1 VNEIGSNIY
10 GKNFSSLHTHT
21 IFCDGK
27 DDIETMCRAAYE
39 KGLASVGF
47 SSHAPIGKTG
57 LKSTW
62 HMKDEKLE
70 EYVSEVN
77 AARLR
82 WEGKLAV
89 YLGLEVD
96 YIKGLRSALDRDI
109 KDLNL
114 DYTIGSVH
122 YLMPDRGEPFT
133 VDGPLEELETG
144 ILDGFDGDGESM
156 LSAYLNNIMEMV
168 TLGGFDIVAH
178 LDLVRKNHS
187 LQGSPAFRERQGR
200 WFELKNADYMHKM
213 EEIVRAIS
221 SAGLVVEANTGGY
234 NRGYI
239 TDTYPPLAIL
249 RLLHRYNVP
258 IIISADAHRAVDLD
272 GHYREARQIL
282 LDAGYTSHVLFEGRK
297 NGKPIWIE
305 RPL

>member
-1 VNEIGSNIY
+1 ME
-10 GKNFSSLHTHT
+10 KKFSSIHTHT

-27 DDIETMCRAAYE
+27 DDVETMCRAAYE
-39 KGLASVGF
+39 KGLVSVGF
-47 SSHAPIGKTG
+47 SSHAPVGKTG
-57 LKSTW
+57 LKTFW
-62 HMKDEKLE
+62 HMKDEKLG
-70 EYVSEVN
+70 EYINEVK

-82 WEGKLAV
+82 WEGKLSV

-96 YIKGLRSALDRDI
+96 YIKGLRSPSDKDI

-114 DYTIGSVH
+114 DYAIGAVH
-122 YLMPDRGEPFT
+122 YLTPPHGDLFT
-133 VDGPLEELETG
+133 IDGHLEELENG

-156 LSAYLNNIMEMV
+156 LSAYLHNVMEMV

-178 LDLVRKNHS
+178 LDLVRKNYS
-187 LQGSPAFRERQGR
+187 SKGSSTFRERQGR
-200 WFELKNADYMHKM
+200 WFEMENADYMSRM

-221 SAGLVVEANTGGY
+221 SASLVVEANTGGI

-239 TDTYPPLAIL
+239 TDTYPSLAVL

-258 IIISADAHRAVDLD
+258 VMISADAHRADNLD
-272 GHYREARQIL
+272 GHYREAVQIL

-297 NGKPIWIE
+297 NGKPIWTE
-305 RPL
+305 RPI

>member
-1 VNEIGSNIY
+1 ME
-10 GKNFSSLHTHT
+10 KKFSSLHTHT

-27 DDIETMCRAAYE
+27 VDIETMCRAAYE
-39 KGLASVGF
+39 KGLVSIGF
-47 SSHAPIGKTG
+47 SSHAPVGKTG
-57 LKSTW
+57 LKTFW
-62 HMKDEKLE
+62 HMKDEKLG
-70 EYVSEVN
+70 EYINEVN

-82 WEGKLAV
+82 WKGKLAV

-96 YIKGLRSALDRDI
+96 YIKGLRSPLDKDI

-114 DYTIGSVH
+114 DYAIGAVH
-122 YLMPDRGEPFT
+122 YLTPPHGNLFT
-133 VDGPLEELETG
+133 IDGPLEELENG

-156 LSAYLNNIMEMV
+156 LSAYLNNVEEMI

-178 LDLVRKNHS
+178 FDLVRKNCKFERS
-187 LQGSPAFRERQGR
+187 SAFRERQGR
-200 WFELKNADYMHKM
+200 WFEMETADYMSRV

-239 TDTYPPLAIL
+239 TGTYPSPAVL
-249 RLLHRYNVP
+249 RLLRKYKVP
-258 IIISADAHRAVDLD
+258 VMISADAHNPNDLD
-272 GHYREARQIL
+272 GHYQEARQIL

-297 NGKPIWIE
+297 NGKPIWTE
-305 RPL
+305 YPL

>member
-1 VNEIGSNIY
+1 ME
-10 GKNFSSLHTHT
+10 KKFSSLHTHT

-27 DDIETMCRAAYE
+27 DDVETMCRAAYE
-39 KGLASVGF
+39 KGLASIGF
-47 SSHAPIGKTG
+47 SSHAPVGKTG
-57 LKSTW
+57 LITTW
-62 HMKDEKLE
+62 HMKDEKLGKYIE
-70 EYVSEVN
+70 EIN

-82 WEGKLAV
+82 WEGKLPV

-96 YIKGLRSALDRDI
+96 YIKNLRSPLDSDI

-114 DYTIGSVH
+114 DYVIGSVH
-122 YLMPDRGEPFT
+122 YLMPEHGEPFT
-133 VDGPLEELETG
+133 VDGSLDELETG

-156 LSAYLNNIMEMV
+156 LKTYLNNVMEMI
-168 TLGGFDIVAH
+168 TLGGFDIVGH

-187 LQGSPAFRERQGR
+187 SQGSPAFRERQGR
-200 WFELKNADYMHKM
+200 WFEVENADYMQRV

-221 SAGLVVEANTGGY
+221 SAGLVVEANTGGI

-239 TDTYPPLAIL
+239 TDTYPSLAIL
-249 RLLHRYNVP
+249 RLLHRYKVP
-258 IIISADAHRAVDLD
+258 VMISADAHRAIDLD

-282 LDAGYTSHVLFEGRK
+282 LDAGYTNHVLFEGRK
-297 NGKPIWIE
+297 NEKPIWIE

>member
-1 VNEIGSNIY
+1 MEKI
-10 GKNFSSLHTHT
+10 FSSLHTHT

-27 DDIETMCRAAYE
+27 DDVETMCRAAYE
-39 KGLASVGF
+39 KGLASIGF
-47 SSHAPIGKTG
+47 SSHAPVGKTG
-57 LKSTW
+57 LKTFW
-62 HMKDEKLE
+62 HMKDEKLG
-70 EYVSEVN
+70 EYIDEVKT
-77 AARLR
+77 ARIR
-82 WEGKLAV
+82 WEGKLPV
-89 YLGLEVD
+89 YLGLEID
-96 YIKGLRSALDRDI
+96 YIKGLRSPLDKDI

-114 DYTIGSVH
+114 DYTIGAVH
-122 YLMPDRGEPFT
+122 YLTPPHGELFT
-133 VDGPLEELETG
+133 VDGPLEELEKG
-144 ILDGFDGDGESM
+144 ILDGFGGDGESM
-156 LSAYLNNIMEMV
+156 LNSYLNNVMEMV

-178 LDLVRKNHS
+178 LDLVRKNYS
-187 LQGSPAFRERQGR
+187 SKGSSVFRERQGR
-200 WFELKNADYMHKM
+200 WFEMENEDYMRRV

-221 SAGLVVEANTGGY
+221 SAGLVVEANTGGF

-239 TDTYPPLAIL
+239 TDTYPSLAVL

-258 IIISADAHRAVDLD
+258 VMISADAHNPNDLD

>member
-1 VNEIGSNIY
+1 MPSNLIE
-10 GKNFSSLHTHT
+10 KSFSSLHTHT

-27 DDIETMCRAAYE
+27 SDVETMCRTAYE
-39 KGLASVGF
+39 KGLASIGF
-47 SSHAPIGKTG
+47 SSHAPVGKTG
-57 LKSTW
+57 LKTTW
-62 HMKDEKLE
+62 HMKDEKLG
-70 EYVSEVN
+70 EYIDEVK

-82 WEGKLAV
+82 WEGKLHV

-96 YIKGLRSALDRDI
+96 YIKGLRSPLDRDI
-109 KDLNL
+109 KDLTL
-114 DYTIGSVH
+114 DYAIGAVH
-122 YLMPDRGEPFT
+122 YVTPPHGELFT
-133 VDGPLEELETG
+133 VDGPLEELENG

-156 LSAYLNNIMEMV
+156 LKAYLHNVMEMV

-178 LDLVRKNHS
+178 LDLVRKKHKFERS
-187 LQGSPAFRERQGR
+187 HAFQEKHGR
-200 WFELKNADYMHKM
+200 WFEVENADYMQKV

-221 SAGLVVEANTGGY
+221 SAGLVVEANTGGI

-239 TDTYPPLAIL
+239 TDTYPSLALL

-258 IIISADAHRAVDLD
+258 VMISADAHNANDLD
-272 GHYREARQIL
+272 GHYQEARQIL

-297 NGKPIWIE
+297 NGKPIWTE

>member
-1 VNEIGSNIY
+1 MEKMY
-10 GKNFSSLHTHT
+10 SSLHTHT

-27 DDIETMCRAAYE
+27 DDVETMCRAAYE

-47 SSHAPIGKTG
+47 SSHAPVGKTG
-57 LKSTW
+57 LKTFW
-62 HMKDEKLE
+62 HMKDEKLG
-70 EYVSEVN
+70 EYIDEVK

-82 WEGKLAV
+82 WEGKLSV

-96 YIKGLRSALDRDI
+96 YIKGLRSPSDKDI

-114 DYTIGSVH
+114 DYTIGAVH
-122 YLMPDRGEPFT
+122 YLTPPHGDLFT
-133 VDGPLEELETG
+133 IDGHLEELENG
-144 ILDGFDGDGESM
+144 ILDGFDGDGEAM

-178 LDLVRKNHS
+178 LDLVKKHYS
-187 LQGSPAFRERQGR
+187 SKGSSAFREKQGH
-200 WFELKNADYMHKM
+200 WFEMENADYMRRM

-221 SAGLVVEANTGGY
+221 SAGLVVEANTGGI

-239 TDTYPPLAIL
+239 TETYPSLAVL
-249 RLLHRYNVP
+249 RLLYKYNVP
-258 IIISADAHRAVDLD
+258 VMISADAHRADNLD

-282 LDAGYTSHVLFEGRK
+282 LDAGYSSHVLFEGRR
-297 NGKPIWIE
+297 NGKPIWTG